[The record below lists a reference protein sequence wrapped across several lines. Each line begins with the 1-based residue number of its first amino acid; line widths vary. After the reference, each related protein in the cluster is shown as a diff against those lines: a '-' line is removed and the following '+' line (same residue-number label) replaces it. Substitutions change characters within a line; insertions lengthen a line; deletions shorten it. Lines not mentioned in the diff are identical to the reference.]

1 LFFFVSNLREQTT
14 WPIHFKIQKQTILK
28 IKIMRQFLKFTL
40 ATIVGVFLA
49 SILSMFILF
58 GIAGAIGSSS
68 EKVTEVSE
76 NSVYQLD
83 LEGTLVDRSEEN
95 PFSGA
100 FAEAL
105 GQDEQKVIGL
115 DDVLANIQKAK
126 KNENIKGIYLKGG
139 MLMGGFASIKEIRDA
154 LVDFKKSGKFVVAY
168 ADNYMQKNYY
178 LATVADKILIN
189 PQGMVELKG
198 LSAELM
204 FFKNTLDKLG
214 IEMQVVKVGTYKSAV
229 EPYINTKMSDANR
242 EQVSIF
248 LGSIWKN
255 MVGEISKSR
264 KISPE
269 NLNLYA
275 DEMMMFQPTEKS
287 KQYNLVDS
295 LVFADEVDSIIGKYT
310 KDFKIVKHNDMCN
323 VPEDVKFE
331 KDKVGIIYAV
341 GGIDSGDSEGINSEK
356 LVETINEV
364 ANDSSVKAVVFRV
377 SSPGGS
383 AYGSEQIW
391 RALTL
396 LKAKKPLI
404 VSMGD
409 YAASGGYYISCMADK
424 IVAQPTTITGSIG
437 IFGLIPNMEGLNN
450 KLGFTYDG
458 VKTNKM
464 GDAISVN
471 RKFTPEERDLMQNY
485 VNRGYELFVKRCA
498 DGRKKTPDQ
507 IKAIAEGRVWTGE
520 DALKIGLVDKIGGMD
535 LALKLA
541 VEKAKLKTYMI
552 KDFPVK
558 EDFFT
563 KLMKDFDTS
572 LETRILKSQ
581 LGDDYKLLKKAQE
594 LKQLSGI
601 QARMPFDFEIK

>member
-1 LFFFVSNLREQTT
+1 MKQFF
-14 WPIHFKIQKQTILK
+14 
-28 IKIMRQFLKFTL
+28 KFTL
-40 ATIVGVFLA
+40 ATILGVFLA
-49 SILSMFILF
+49 SILSMLLFF
-58 GIAGAIGSSS
+58 GIAGAIAGSS
-68 EKVTEVSE
+68 EDVVEISE

-83 LEGTLVDRSEEN
+83 LEGTLVDRSEDD
-95 PFSGA
+95 PLSGA
-100 FAEAL
+100 FAEAF
-105 GQDEQKVIGL
+105 GQAEQKVIGL
-115 DDVLANIQKAK
+115 DDVLANISKAK
-126 KNENIKGIYLKGG
+126 ADENVKGIYLKGG

-154 LVDFKKSGKFVVAY
+154 LVDFKKSGKFIVAY

-178 LATVADKILIN
+178 LASVADKVLIN
-189 PQGMVELKG
+189 PEGMLELKG

-242 EQVSIF
+242 EQVNVF

-255 MVGEISKSR
+255 MVSEVSKSR
-264 KISPE
+264 KITPE
-269 NLNLYA
+269 NINLYA
-275 DEMMMFQPTEKS
+275 DEMMVFQPTAKL
-287 KQYNLVDS
+287 KQYALVDS
-295 LVFADEVDSIIGKYT
+295 LVYADEVDSIIGKFV
-310 KDFKIVKHNDMCN
+310 KDFKIVEHSDMCK
-323 VPEDVKFE
+323 VADDEKFE

-341 GGIDSGDSEGINSEK
+341 GGIDGGDSEGINSEK

-364 ANDSSVKAVVFRV
+364 AKDSSVKAVVFRV

-391 RALTL
+391 RALTQ
-396 LKAKKPLI
+396 LKAEKPLV

-409 YAASGGYYISCMADK
+409 YAASGGYYISCMADQ
-424 IVAQPTTITGSIG
+424 IVAQPNTITGSIG
-437 IFGLIPNMEGLNN
+437 IFGLIPNIEGLNN
-450 KLGFTYDG
+450 KLGFTYDV

-471 RKFTPEERDLMQNY
+471 RKFTPEERDLMQGY

-498 DGRKKTPDQ
+498 DGRKKSTDQ

-520 DALKIGLVDKIGGMD
+520 DALKLGLVDKIGGMD
-535 LALKLA
+535 EALKIA
-541 VEKAKLKTYMI
+541 VSKAKLKAYMV
-552 KDFPVK
+552 KEFPVK

-563 KLMKDFDTS
+563 KLMKDFDS
-572 LETRILKSQ
+572 SVETRILKSQ

-594 LKQLSGI
+594 LKQINGI
-601 QARMPFDFEIK
+601 QARMPFEFEIK

>member
-1 LFFFVSNLREQTT
+1 M
-14 WPIHFKIQKQTILK
+14 K
-28 IKIMRQFLKFTL
+28 QFLKFTL
-40 ATIVGVFLA
+40 ATILGVFLA
-49 SILSMFILF
+49 SILSMLLFF
-58 GIAGAIGSSS
+58 GIAGAIAGSS
-68 EKVTEVSE
+68 EEVVEITE

-95 PFSGA
+95 PFAGA
-100 FAEAL
+100 FAEAF

-115 DDVLANIQKAK
+115 DDVLANIRKAK
-126 KNENIKGIYLKGG
+126 ENENVKGIYLKGG
-139 MLMGGFASIKEIRDA
+139 MLMGGYASLKEIRDA
-154 LVDFKKSGKFVVAY
+154 LVDFKKSGKFIVAY

-178 LATVADKILIN
+178 LASVADKVLIN
-189 PQGMVELKG
+189 PEGMLELKG

-242 EQVSIF
+242 EQVTVF

-255 MVGEISKSR
+255 MVSHISKSR
-264 KISPE
+264 KITPE
-269 NLNLYA
+269 NINLYA
-275 DEMMMFQPTEKS
+275 DEMMMFQPTAKL
-287 KQYNLVDS
+287 KQYALVDS
-295 LVFADEVDSIIGKYT
+295 LVYADEVDSIIGKFV
-310 KDFKIVKHNDMCN
+310 KDFKLVEHADMN
-323 VPEDVKFE
+323 KVADNEKFE
-331 KDKVGIIYAV
+331 KNKVGVIYAV
-341 GGIDSGDSEGINSEK
+341 GAIDGGDSEGINSEK

-364 ANDSSVKAVVFRV
+364 AKDSSVKAVVFRV

-391 RALTL
+391 RALTQ
-396 LKAKKPLI
+396 LKAKKPLV

-409 YAASGGYYISCMADK
+409 YAASGGYYISCMADQ
-424 IVAQPTTITGSIG
+424 IVAQPNTITGSIG
-437 IFGLIPNMEGLNN
+437 IFGLIPNIEGLNN
-450 KLGFTYDG
+450 KLGFTYDV

-471 RKFTPEERDLMQNY
+471 RKFTPEERYLMQGY

-498 DGRKKTPDQ
+498 DGRKKSTDQ

-535 LALKLA
+535 EALKIA
-541 VEKAKLKTYMI
+541 VSKAKLKAYMV
-552 KDFPVK
+552 KEFPVK

-563 KLMKDFDTS
+563 KLMKDFDS
-572 LETRILKSQ
+572 SVETRILKSQ
-581 LGDDYKLLKKAQE
+581 LGDNYKLLRKAQE
-594 LKQLSGI
+594 LKQINGI
-601 QARMPFDFEIK
+601 QARMPFEFEIK

>member
-1 LFFFVSNLREQTT
+1 MKQFF
-14 WPIHFKIQKQTILK
+14 
-28 IKIMRQFLKFTL
+28 KFTL

-49 SILSMFILF
+49 SILSMLLFF
-58 GIAGAIGSSS
+58 GIAASIGSSQ
-68 EKVTEVSE
+68 EEVVEIKE

-83 LEGTLVDRSEEN
+83 LKGTLVDRSEDD

-100 FAEAL
+100 FAEAF
-105 GQDEQKVIGL
+105 GQEEQKVIGL
-115 DDVLANIQKAK
+115 DDVLANISKAK
-126 KNENIKGIYLKGG
+126 ADENVKGIYLKGG
-139 MLMGGFASIKEIRDA
+139 MLMGGYASLKEIRDA
-154 LVDFKKSGKFVVAY
+154 LVDFKKSGKFIVAY

-178 LATVADKILIN
+178 LASVADKVLIN
-189 PQGMVELKG
+189 PEGMLELKG

-242 EQVSIF
+242 EQVNVF

-255 MVGEISKSR
+255 MVSEISKSR
-264 KISPE
+264 KITPE
-269 NLNLYA
+269 NINAYA
-275 DEMMMFQPTEKS
+275 DEMMLFQPTAKL
-287 KQYNLVDS
+287 KQYALVDS
-295 LVFADEVDSIIGKYT
+295 LVYADEVDSIIGKYV
-310 KDFKIVKHNDMCN
+310 KDFKLVEHSDMCH
-323 VPEDVKFE
+323 VADDTKFE

-341 GGIDSGDSEGINSEK
+341 GAIDGGDSEGINSEK

-364 ANDSSVKAVVFRV
+364 AKDSSVKAVVFRV

-391 RALTL
+391 RALTQ
-396 LKAKKPLI
+396 LKAKKPLV

-409 YAASGGYYISCMADK
+409 YAASGGYYISCMADQ

-437 IFGLIPNMEGLNN
+437 IFGLIPNIEGLNN
-450 KLGFTYDG
+450 KLGFTYDV

-471 RKFTPEERDLMQNY
+471 RKFTPEERDLMQGY

-498 DGRKKTPDQ
+498 DGRKKSTDQ

-520 DALKIGLVDKIGGMD
+520 DALKLGLVDKIGGMD
-535 LALKLA
+535 EALKIA
-541 VEKAKLKTYMI
+541 VSKAKLKAYMV
-552 KDFPVK
+552 KEFPVK

-563 KLMKDFDTS
+563 KLMKDFDS
-572 LETRILKSQ
+572 SVETRILKSQ
-581 LGDDYKLLKKAQE
+581 LGSDYKLLKKAQE
-594 LKQLSGI
+594 LKQINGI
-601 QARMPFDFEIK
+601 QARMPFEFEIK